1 MTATPEELL
10 YTESHEWIRDN
21 GDGTVTMGITDH
33 AQSQLGDVV
42 FVELPEDGQAF
53 EKGDDLAVVES
64 VKSASDI
71 YSPVGG
77 TVEGVN
83 EELEDAPETVNEDCY
98 GGGWMV
104 KLKVDNPDE
113 LQGLLTAEQ
122 YAAHIASES

>member
-10 YTESHEWIRDN
+10 YTESHEWVRDN

-42 FVELPEDGQAF
+42 FVELPEDGQSF

-71 YSPVGG
+71 YAPIGG

-83 EELEDAPETVNEDCY
+83 EDCY
-98 GGGWMV
+98 GSGWMV
-104 KLKVDNPDE
+104 NLKVDNPDE
-113 LQGLLTAEQ
+113 LQNLMTAEQ